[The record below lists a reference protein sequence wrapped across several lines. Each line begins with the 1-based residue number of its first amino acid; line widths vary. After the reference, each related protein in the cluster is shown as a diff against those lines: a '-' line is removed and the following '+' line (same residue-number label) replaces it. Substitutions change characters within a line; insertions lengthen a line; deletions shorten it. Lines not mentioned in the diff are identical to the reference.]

1 MAKLEIELHESYANV
16 TKDGVLVG
24 IFEAEPGW
32 DSERLE
38 KEVTEWVRSGMK

>member
-1 MAKLEIELHESYANV
+1 MAKLEIELHDAHASV

-24 IFEAEPGW
+24 VFEAEKDW

-38 KEVTEWVRSGMK
+38 KEVTEWVKSGMK